1 MCELVGC
8 FMLSIVT
15 SKYNKQNIGLYRD
28 DGLAVFRCTNGSIN
42 DRVKKD
48 LQKTFKNHILDIVI
62 QCNMTT
68 VDYLGVTLD
77 LSDGSYRPFQKPN
90 NETNYVH
97 VQSHHPPNII
107 KQILLSIQTRLSNLS
122 SNEEIFNQST
132 HQYEEALARSGYN
145 HTFEYK
151 PSQTNNNQRKNRK
164 RKIIWFNPPFN
175 ANLSTNIG
183 KFFLNLVKK
192 HFPREHKYHKIF
204 NKNSVKASYS

>member
-1 MCELVGC
+1 MVFDVKDFYPSIKEELLIDAMNFADTLVNIKAKDKEIIHHARKSLLFNNKEPWVKKGGNLFDVTMGAYDGAEVCELVGC

-48 LQKTFKNHILDIVI
+48 FQKTFKNHKLDIVI

-97 VQSHHPPNII
+97 VQPNHPPNII
-107 KQILLSIQTRLSNLS
+107 KQIPLSIQTR
-122 SNEEIFNQST
+122 
-132 HQYEEALARSGYN
+132 R
-145 HTFEYK
+145 
-151 PSQTNNNQRKNRK
+151 
-164 RKIIWFNPPFN
+164 
-175 ANLSTNIG
+175 
-183 KFFLNLVKK
+183 
-192 HFPREHKYHKIF
+192 
-204 NKNSVKASYS
+204 